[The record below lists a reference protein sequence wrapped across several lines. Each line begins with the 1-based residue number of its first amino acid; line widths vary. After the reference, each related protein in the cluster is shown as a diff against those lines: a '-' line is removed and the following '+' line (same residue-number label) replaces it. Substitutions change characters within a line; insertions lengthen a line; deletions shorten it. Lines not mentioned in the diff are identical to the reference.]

1 MLCFPAAKTMQDIWR
16 INEMDLPLSLLM
28 LNTRTTIIKN
38 RIKRMMH
45 YLDLLYYLAL
55 HKILIFLKSYPAS
68 KKGPAA
74 NLTKY
79 FF

>member
-1 MLCFPAAKTMQDIWR
+1 
-16 INEMDLPLSLLM
+16 
-28 LNTRTTIIKN
+28 
-38 RIKRMMH
+38 MH

-79 FF
+79 FFNSCNANIITIEFSFVVLFFLQVLRNE